1 MNSTRKGLGKGL
13 DALLGSQAALSEPT
27 DAPESTGDEGAGQ
40 RIREMPV
47 EWLQRGQYQPRKD
60 MNPEALEELAASIR
74 EQGIMQPIVVRAL
87 GHERYEIVAG
97 ERRWRAAQMAQLD
110 SIPVIIKDLSDRQT
124 LALALI
130 ENIQREDLNAIEEAR
145 ALVRLQ
151 EEFDY
156 SQQEV
161 AQAVG
166 KSRSAVANLMRLT
179 TLQPEVAVL
188 LERGDLEMG
197 HGRALLGLAGIQ
209 QIETAR
215 IVAGKGLSVRETEA
229 LVRRTLKHKQ
239 NEQVETPLAADADVS
254 ALEDRVSNV
263 LGAAVKINHR
273 TNGKGKLTISY
284 NSLEE
289 LEGIL
294 EHIN

>member
-1 MNSTRKGLGKGL
+1 
-13 DALLGSQAALSEPT
+13 
-27 DAPESTGDEGAGQ
+27 
-40 RIREMPV
+40 
-47 EWLQRGQYQPRKD
+47 
-60 MNPEALEELAASIR
+60 
-74 EQGIMQPIVVRAL
+74 
-87 GHERYEIVAG
+87 
-97 ERRWRAAQMAQLD
+97 
-110 SIPVIIKDLSDRQT
+110 
-124 LALALI
+124 
-130 ENIQREDLNAIEEAR
+130 
-145 ALVRLQ
+145 
-151 EEFDY
+151 
-156 SQQEV
+156 
-161 AQAVG
+161 
-166 KSRSAVANLMRLT
+166 MRLT

-263 LGAAVKINHR
+263 LGAAVKISHR